1 MAKGLNEYWLNNHL
15 EVWAKQ
21 TLKCIIIKHSFPH
34 ISSLCNVSL
43 TDFGFSHQVRCRL
56 GSVLAKL
63 NRVLKW
69 FCELLLALVQW
80 YGGRGEEQQ
89 ASSLSLCSSWA
100 CWELSSVKG
109 QLHWG
114 QLMSLIPNW
123 EDYFTLKA
131 SSSWIGE
138 FPVGVT
144 EQRGWQ
150 NKGHIFSP
158 PHSFKLHPPTDM
170 NTAPIFLTLTLIWRC
185 RDWEFFLKILT
196 SQLVYL

>member
-1 MAKGLNEYWLNNHL
+1 MSPWLIWFFL
-15 EVWAKQ
+15 IRYAG
-21 TLKCIIIKHSFPH
+21 T
-34 ISSLCNVSL
+34 
-43 TDFGFSHQVRCRL
+43 RL
-56 GSVLAKL
+56 GLLLAKL

-69 FCELLLALVQW
+69 FCELLLAFVQW
-80 YGGRGEEQQ
+80 CGGRREEQK
-89 ASSLSLCSSWA
+89 SKLSLSLSSSWA

-150 NKGHIFSP
+150 NKGQIFFAP
-158 PHSFKLHPPTDM
+158 PPTHM
-170 NTAPIFLTLTLIWRC
+170 YTATFLSLQFYIFFFSNNTWPF
-185 RDWEFFLKILT
+185 DLKNWGIENLP
-196 SQLVYL
+196 SHLN